1 MPGAQLIW
9 PSTRPTQRGKGGLK
23 GGQKVR
29 PKVYIVV
36 CHCGHNVAGRQWHCE
51 FRGASAQAIHK
62 GTQRSCVKGD
72 CCCWRRLRRPAPL
85 RAPPSFHSW
94 LSAGS
99 CFPLQ
104 SSAERALVRSIP
116 TRLYTA
122 PHHTHSTY
130 THLGPKQRS
139 AFRELRFFQLSP
151 TMCFAEWSAC
161 RCHRLLAR

>member
-1 MPGAQLIW
+1 LAFNPTNPAGQGRAQRRSESASQSVYCGLSLRPQRRRQAVALRISRRKRSGD
-9 PSTRPTQRGKGGLK
+9 PQGYTAELRKGRLLLLTTTTAAGPTPRST
-23 GGQKVR
+23 
-29 PKVYIVV
+29 
-36 CHCGHNVAGRQWHCE
+36 
-51 FRGASAQAIHK
+51 
-62 GTQRSCVKGD
+62 
-72 CCCWRRLRRPAPL
+72 
-85 RAPPSFHSW
+85 FHSW

-104 SSAERALVRSIP
+104 SSAERAPVRSIP